1 MRQRNTTAAI
11 DSLAKGLSGNAR
23 KEDVKAHSGTE
34 GEAVPAPL
42 VEDRSDIRRRPAGY
56 NRSEFYLKIDG
67 LSGPR
72 PARDGRPD

>member
-1 MRQRNTTAAI
+1 MRQRTTNASI
-11 DSLAKGLSGNAR
+11 DSLAKGLSGYAR
-23 KEDVKAHSGTE
+23 KEDVMAHAGPD
-34 GEAVPAPL
+34 GEVAMAL
-42 VEDRSDIRRRPAGY
+42 VAEDGRAMRRRPQGY